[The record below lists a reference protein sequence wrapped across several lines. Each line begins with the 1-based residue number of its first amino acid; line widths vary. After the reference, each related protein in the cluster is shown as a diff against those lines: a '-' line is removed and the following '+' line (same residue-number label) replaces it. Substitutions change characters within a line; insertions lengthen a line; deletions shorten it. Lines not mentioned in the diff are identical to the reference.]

1 MALADRYLNA
11 VTRLEAVRTHK
22 FTGGCAELAEAV
34 TAMAQVVSYQ
44 PGELLIEQLAEDR
57 DVYLILT
64 GSCDI
69 IVNGRRIRVRGPGDH
84 VGEMAAIQP
93 GQVRS
98 ASVVARE
105 EVVAL
110 RVTEPQLADLGSRFP
125 SIYRTIAQE
134 LARRLMQRNALIG
147 AYRDKIRVFII
158 SSREAVDIARMVQD
172 ALHRDFTTE
181 LWTDD
186 VFKIASYT
194 LVDLEAKVDQ
204 ADFAI
209 AIAHGDDITDSR
221 GQEWPAPRDNVIFE
235 LGLFMGRLGRERAIL
250 MEPRDEKVKLPSD
263 YAGVQ
268 TVPYVWNPGADAAV
282 YLAPACNRL
291 RRYMLDNGPHNG

>member
-1 MALADRYLNA
+1 MALADRYA
-11 VTRLEAVRTHK
+11 DDATRLEAVRTHK
-22 FTGGCAELAEAV
+22 FAGGCADLATAV
-34 TAMAQVVSYQ
+34 AAMAEVVSFQ
-44 PGELLIEQLAEDR
+44 PGEPIIQQLGEDR

-69 IVNGRRIRVRGPGDH
+69 VVNGRKIRVRGPGDH

-98 ASVVARE
+98 ASVIAVDE
-105 EVVAL
+105 IVAL
-110 RVTEPQLADLGSRFP
+110 KLTDAQLFELGNRFP
-125 SIYRTIAQE
+125 AIYRTIAQE
-134 LARRLMQRNALIG
+134 LSRRLLQRNALIG
-147 AYRDKIRVFII
+147 AFREKTRVFII
-158 SSREAVDIARMVQD
+158 SSREAIDIARMVQD
-172 ALHRDFTTE
+172 ALHRDFTVE

-194 LVDLEAKVDQ
+194 LVDLESKVEE

-209 AIAHGDDITDSR
+209 AIAHGDDITESR
-221 GQEWPAPRDNVIFE
+221 EDIWPAPRDNVIFE

-250 MEPRDEKVKLPSD
+250 MEPRDEKLKLPSD

-268 TVPYVWNPGADAAV
+268 TVPYHWKPGPDAAV
-282 YLAPACNRL
+282 HLAPACNKL
-291 RRYMLDNGPHNG
+291 RRYMFDHGPHNG